1 MSPSMVREA
10 VDEMGVDYGRL
21 QSVLREL
28 LINLNNKEK
37 SNQPPD
43 FEMEFGI
50 NSCPAHY
57 RFTVSN
63 TFERTGIYVYKNK
76 KK

>member
-1 MSPSMVREA
+1 MKWESITA
-10 VDEMGVDYGRL
+10 GL
-21 QSVLREL
+21 QSVLRVL

-37 SNQPPD
+37 YNQPPD

-50 NSCPAHY
+50 NSYPAHY
-57 RFTVSN
+57 RFTDSN